1 MAWPFG
7 STEYLICPECGAYD
21 DGSMDKM
28 TLEIN
33 GESRAVSPVSNVREL
48 LEQLGIAESR
58 VAVELNR
65 KIVRRRDWEDTP
77 IADSDRVEI
86 VQFVGGG

>member
-1 MAWPFG
+1 MRRPKQSG
-7 STEYLICPECGAYD
+7 YD
-21 DGSMDKM
+21 VNSMDTM

-33 GESRAVSPVSNVREL
+33 GETRTLVPVSNVRNL
-48 LEQLGIAESR
+48 LEVLGISGTH

-65 KIVRRRDWEDTP
+65 KIVRRAEWEQT
-77 IADSDRVEI
+77 AVSNGDRIEI

>member
-1 MAWPFG
+1 
-7 STEYLICPECGAYD
+7 
-21 DGSMDKM
+21 M

-33 GESRAVSPVSNVREL
+33 GEARTVPPVSNVREL
-48 LEQLGIAESR
+48 LEVLGISENR

-65 KIVRRRDWEDTP
+65 KIVRRRDWDQTP
-77 IADSDRVEI
+77 VYNLDRVEI